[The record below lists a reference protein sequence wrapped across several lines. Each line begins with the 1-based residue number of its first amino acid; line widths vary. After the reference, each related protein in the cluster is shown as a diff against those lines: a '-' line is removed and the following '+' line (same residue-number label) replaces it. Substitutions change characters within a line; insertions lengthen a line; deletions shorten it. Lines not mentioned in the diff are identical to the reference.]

1 MRGFF
6 SIFSFFS
13 DQSIRKG
20 KFLQCSYCTQKC
32 NQGYFKL
39 ARKCYLIITVN
50 RVSFFLSLKKK
61 KEVNKTD
68 PKSHKPLCAAS
79 CRQHVYSGSG
89 WGWRGN
95 GRDTQN
101 NIRRHGQ
108 KLQTRLIFF
117 PSFLLNKVAE
127 EWGGGSTS
135 RGISIKPFIDLGSL
149 ASSKKPG
156 PFPVLRQHSSSV
168 AHKIMAQL
176 SPLF

>member
-1 MRGFF
+1 M
-6 SIFSFFS
+6 
-13 DQSIRKG
+13 KG
-20 KFLQCSYCTQKC
+20 QWEGHSKQHQKTW
-32 NQGYFKL
+32 
-39 ARKCYLIITVN
+39 A
-50 RVSFFLSLKKK
+50 
-61 KEVNKTD
+61 E
-68 PKSHKPLCAAS
+68 AA
-79 CRQHVYSGSG
+79 
-89 WGWRGN
+89 
-95 GRDTQN
+95 DT
-101 NIRRHGQ
+101 IHF
-108 KLQTRLIFF
+108 FF